1 MTFKPSKI
9 QVSSLVGRA
18 VAGAEEKFDGQ
29 LAELRIAVGHRK
41 PDGNGGYEDAGTT
54 WVTYKASGE
63 YAASLKAVG
72 KGDLVEITDAILAS
86 REWESNGEKRSALEA
101 RFGTLTILERKGEG
115 KGGSAPA
122 KPATPATD
130 DEW

>member
-1 MTFKPSKI
+1 MFKPSKI
-9 QVSSLVGRA
+9 VAESIVGRA
-18 VAGAEEKFDGQ
+18 VAAAEDKFEGA
-29 LAELRIAVGHRK
+29 LTELRIAVGHRK

-54 WVTYKASGE
+54 WLTYKASGE
-63 YAASLKAVG
+63 YAAPLKAVG
-72 KGDLVEITDAILAS
+72 KGDLIEITGANIES

-115 KGGSAPA
+115 KGGAAPA
-122 KPATPATD
+122 AAAPAAASD

>member
-29 LAELRIAVGHRK
+29 LVELRIAVGHRK

-54 WVTYKASGE
+54 WLTYKASGE
-63 YAASLKAVG
+63 YAAPLKAVG
-72 KGDLVEITDAILAS
+72 KGDLVEVTDAVLES

-115 KGGSAPA
+115 KGGNTAPA
-122 KPATPATD
+122 ATAAAGD
-130 DEW
+130 DVW

>member
-29 LAELRIAVGHRK
+29 LVELRIAVGHRK

-54 WVTYKASGE
+54 WLTYKASGE
-63 YAASLKAVG
+63 YAAPLKTVG
-72 KGDLVEITDAILAS
+72 KGDLVEVTDAVLES

-115 KGGSAPA
+115 KGGNTAPA
-122 KPATPATD
+122 ATAAAGD
-130 DEW
+130 DVW

>member
-18 VAGAEEKFDGQ
+18 VAGAEEKFDGG

-54 WVTYKASGE
+54 WLTYKASGE
-63 YAASLKAVG
+63 YTAPLLAVG
-72 KGDLVEITDAILAS
+72 KGDLVEITDAVLES

-101 RFGTLTILERKGEG
+101 RFGTLTVLERKGERD
-115 KGGSAPA
+115 GG
-122 KPATPATD
+122 ATGAASVGAAAEEP
-130 DEW
+130 W